1 MNFPTPSYC
10 WGQTGSLT
18 CISHVL
24 DGVYLQLNGNIHF
37 CGTGGTKPKKD
48 DQHEKIHI
56 MFLSP
61 SYTQE
66 FEIYMSACMSQMYMQ
81 EILFENVKLQI
92 KVCFEKNHMSTPLP
106 LFNYRFQKPINI
118 VDQQK
123 GKQEWSSSQTS
134 IIQKCINTKEYLK
147 QKVIVIKG

>member
-18 CISHVL
+18 CISHAL
-24 DGVYLQLNGNIHF
+24 DGVYLQLDGNMHF

-66 FEIYMSACMSQMYMQ
+66 FEIYMSTCMSQMYMQ
-81 EILFENVKLQI
+81 EILLKNVKLQLKI
-92 KVCFEKNHMSTPLP
+92 KVCFEKNHMFTPP
-106 LFNYRFQKPINI
+106 PPPFQLQISKTKYPINI

-123 GKQEWSSSQTS
+123 GR
-134 IIQKCINTKEYLK
+134 
-147 QKVIVIKG
+147 

>member
-1 MNFPTPSYC
+1 MNFPAPSYC

-18 CISHVL
+18 CISHAL
-24 DGVYLQLNGNIHF
+24 DGVYLQLDGNIHF

-66 FEIYMSACMSQMYMQ
+66 FEIYMSTCMSQMYMQ
-81 EILFENVKLQI
+81 EILLENVKLQLKI
-92 KVCFEKNHMSTPLP
+92 KVCFEKNHMFTPPLP
-106 LFNYRFQKPINI
+106 LFNYRFQKP
-118 VDQQK
+118 
-123 GKQEWSSSQTS
+123 STP
-134 IIQKCINTKEYLK
+134 
-147 QKVIVIKG
+147 

>member
-18 CISHVL
+18 CISHAL
-24 DGVYLQLNGNIHF
+24 DGVYLQLDGNIHF

-56 MFLSP
+56 MFLLP

-66 FEIYMSACMSQMYMQ
+66 FEIYMSTCMSQMYMQ
-81 EILFENVKLQI
+81 EILLENVKLQLKI
-92 KVCFEKNHMSTPLP
+92 KVCFEKNHMFTPPLP
-106 LFNYRFQKPINI
+106 LFNYRFQKP
-118 VDQQK
+118 
-123 GKQEWSSSQTS
+123 STP
-134 IIQKCINTKEYLK
+134 
-147 QKVIVIKG
+147 

>member
-10 WGQTGSLT
+10 WGQTGSLI
-18 CISHVL
+18 CISHAVDRVHLQL
-24 DGVYLQLNGNIHF
+24 DGNVHF

-48 DQHEKIHI
+48 YQHEKIHI

-66 FEIYMSACMSQMYMQ
+66 FEIFMSTCMSQMYMQ
-81 EILFENVKLQI
+81 EILLENVKLQFKI

-106 LFNYRFQKPINI
+106 LFNYRFQKP
-118 VDQQK
+118 
-123 GKQEWSSSQTS
+123 STP
-134 IIQKCINTKEYLK
+134 
-147 QKVIVIKG
+147 